1 MDSFSSQFLI
11 SSVLGLVLAVVI
23 VLVSDRVF
31 VSHGMKHPNQTAT
44 DETAKKNSHGVTFVD
59 DENNQHE
66 KQLLEKRVNKLQKIL
81 GRTQEEV
88 ERKLLPDVM
97 RTRSKSKAKKVLG
110 VNDTELAM
118 AKQQSETTR
127 QQLSYVTK
135 HAKQLTKVLGI
146 DESEVLDAVRNAKQ
160 SSSTTTPTPFWQ
172 RGGSTTTTFDEP
184 TNWVKILDT
193 CIFLIMIAVFCYF
206 VQLSTQGNFG
216 RVLAGIFPREF
227 ETLGLKTYM
236 ERI

>member
-1 MDSFSSQFLI
+1 M
-11 SSVLGLVLAVVI
+11 GLVLTVVI
-23 VLVSDRVF
+23 VMVSDRVF
-31 VSHGMKHPNQTAT
+31 VSGRTKTTKEEVTTTKHSN
-44 DETAKKNSHGVTFVD
+44 GVTFVD
-59 DENNQHE
+59 DENNKQEQH
-66 KQLLEKRVNKLQKIL
+66 LLEKRVDKLQKIL

-88 ERKLLPDVM
+88 ELKLLPHLM
-97 RTRSKSKAKKVLG
+97 RTRSKSKAKKLLG
-110 VNDTELAM
+110 VNDSELAQ
-118 AKQQSETTR
+118 AKKQNETTR

-146 DESEVLDAVRNAKQ
+146 DESEVFDAVRNA
-160 SSSTTTPTPFWQ
+160 SPSSTTTTSSSNPTAFWQ
-172 RGGSTTTTFDEP
+172 RDGTTSSALLDEP

-193 CIFLIMIAVFCYF
+193 CIFLVMVAVFFYF

-227 ETLGLKTYM
+227 ETLGLKQYM